1 MELIDILKLAVI
13 LMRWGLV
20 LYLLYKVH
28 KLETIIV
35 RSVGIFN
42 EKENRN
48 G

>member
-28 KLETIIV
+28 KLERMTSNI
-35 RSVGIFN
+35 
-42 EKENRN
+42 KK
-48 G
+48 